1 MFPAVLEG
9 VRWCVTVVEIHFSD
23 EGRPYS
29 SVGKESAFSAGD
41 SGSILGWEDPCR
53 RERLPTPGATFTF
66 PDGGDGDLFS
76 CVYWPFVGLFW
87 RNVYTDLLLILKPD
101 CLGIVARFFLYN
113 LGTSPVNLVF
123 LKTIVVDD
131 V

>member
-1 MFPAVLEG
+1 MAL
-9 VRWCVTVVEIHFSD
+9 VVKNL
-23 EGRPYS
+23 PP
-29 SVGKESAFSAGD
+29 SAGD
-41 SGSILGWEDPCR
+41 LRGGFNPWVGKNPCR